1 LRSLLHDFFPRA
13 SLLDELVVVGEVVVE
28 AEVAIAMALEGCR
41 EGLGAVRSGALH
53 ACGRQPAHADARARI
68 AHLGATF
75 GEIGTQAGD
84 RLVMCMRI
92 GKGQTLF
99 PQRLDVVLLDALE
112 VAQGALH

>member
-1 LRSLLHDFFPRA
+1 MHST
-13 SLLDELVVVGEVVVE
+13 
-28 AEVAIAMALEGCR
+28 
-41 EGLGAVRSGALH
+41 H
-53 ACGRQPAHADARARI
+53 AGDSQPHADARARI

-84 RLVMCMRI
+84 RLVTCMRI
-92 GKGQTLF
+92 GKGQALF